1 MLNKIKVVLSDENIN
16 IDLKYRIAKEERS
29 LENKDES
36 FHVIYLNLIG
46 ILILYI
52 LDHKNKIPKDVHNLY
67 SFIMG
72 SS

>member
-1 MLNKIKVVLSDENIN
+1 MMK
-16 IDLKYRIAKEERS
+16 
-29 LENKDES
+29 NKDES

-46 ILILYI
+46 ILISYI

-72 SS
+72 SSQRYKSLGIRIQNIPS